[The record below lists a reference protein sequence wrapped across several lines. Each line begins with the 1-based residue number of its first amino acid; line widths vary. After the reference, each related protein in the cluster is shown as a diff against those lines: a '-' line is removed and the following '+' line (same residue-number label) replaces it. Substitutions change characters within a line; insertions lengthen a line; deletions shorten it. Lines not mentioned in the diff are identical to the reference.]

1 MSLSDE
7 IWVLR
12 YENWVLSKP
21 NMAYMFS
28 LCLPSWVSVKKLKE
42 NAGKLCYCLFIY
54 LFFVCVCYL
63 FSHVKLIF
71 VFFLVLKKWIFFF
84 LGLFVWRYH
93 WIRRKKKLLF
103 TLLRGWVSACNWFIY
118 FLISTACSW
127 FISVMFLNFHIFFS
141 SFYSYLFLRYLYSY

>member
-1 MSLSDE
+1 MRFECWDMKIEYSLNQTWPICSLF
-7 IWVLR
+7 VCLLGFPLR
-12 YENWVLSKP
+12 NLRKILESYVIV
-21 NMAYMFS
+21 F
-28 LCLPSWVSVKKLKE
+28 
-42 NAGKLCYCLFIY
+42 LFIY
-54 LFFVCVCYL
+54 FLCVCYL

-84 LGLFVWRYH
+84 LGVFVWRYH